1 MSNYDKLYEDIE
13 TALICAQNGMICKD
27 EFINYLKMK
36 IIDFESKE
44 KE

>member
-1 MSNYDKLYEDIE
+1 
-13 TALICAQNGMICKD
+13 MICKD

-44 KE
+44 KEWLSWK